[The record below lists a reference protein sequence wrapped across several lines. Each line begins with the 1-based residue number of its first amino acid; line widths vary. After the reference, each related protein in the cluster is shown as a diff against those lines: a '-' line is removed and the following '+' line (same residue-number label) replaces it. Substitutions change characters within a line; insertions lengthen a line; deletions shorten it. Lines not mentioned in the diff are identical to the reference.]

1 MPGYIGQREKR
12 RQRRII
18 FFIIFIIFLSFL
30 FYLYSNQ
37 NMVSKNLENDFII
50 AEDNAIEDD
59 TLGEEDY
66 KIKIFEKEQKI
77 IFRDKQ
83 IDKLKKEN
91 TELEKLNKILSKN
104 NDTLKTEI
112 SNKLTT
118 QDNQEIKSL
127 NSKLIELNKL
137 VEKLKSEKSNLL
149 KKSKETN
156 LQNDT
161 IKDKIQLINNEKTNL
176 GIQNNLLSEKNKKL
190 EKIIDDQE
198 KLIRKLKDTTHHNR

>member
-1 MPGYIGQREKR
+1 
-12 RQRRII
+12 
-18 FFIIFIIFLSFL
+18 
-30 FYLYSNQ
+30 
-37 NMVSKNLENDFII
+37 MVSKNLENDFII